1 MSEILKHT
9 FRLLLLL
16 FFQVTVFNHIGLHGV
31 LNPFIY
37 VFFIIMLPLSTP
49 AGLLMFI
56 AFASGWLVD
65 IFSNTGGMHAFAST
79 LVAFVRP
86 FWVTTTI
93 PRTAYDDLQNISF
106 RDVEF
111 GQFLTYSTFLILVH
125 QLALYSIE
133 ALTITAF
140 FSILLKA
147 VLGTLITS
155 LLVIGL
161 RYIDIRPRK
170 TT

>member
-1 MSEILKHT
+1 MSEILKHSL
-9 FRLLLLL
+9 RLVLLL

-31 LNPFIY
+31 LNPFVY
-37 VFFIIMLPLSTP
+37 VFFIIMLPLATP

-56 AFASGWLVD
+56 AFVSGWLVD

-79 LVAFVRP
+79 LVAFIRP

-111 GQFLTYSTFLILVH
+111 GQFLTYSAFLILVH

-140 FSILLKA
+140 FAILLKSI
-147 VLGTLITS
+147 LGTLVTT